1 MNRRVTPEKLVEE
14 QMKRLRASRPPTPP
28 PSQWQDLVDN
38 VLAPALLLGLG
49 LAYCLLLFFL

>member
-1 MNRRVTPEKLVEE
+1 
-14 QMKRLRASRPPTPP
+14 MKRLRASRPPTPP